1 MMARKENY
9 ENFLESIKSSE
20 KGTSLWK
27 IKHNLAPVYERMIWM
42 ILGFKNVEIFN
53 QKLQSQKEHFHKL
66 MDLINTE
73 EVFSM
78 MGMSETTESYAS
90 FVHWKYQR
98 DDSFKYETY
107 LNDNCE
113 YTKEFRL
120 VIAVGGPCNGYKD
133 FVKMLCLVSR
143 KDKYIARECCLEEGI
158 DYNWTDDEYFDD
170 ENSSEYDS
178 SEDDELFEPLMKSI
192 NVLEIDSEDEND
204 DSDSD
209 EDDIENEDDDSD
221 EDDIEIQNTED
232 DDSDDNEDDIE
243 KDEED
248 NSDDYEDDDSDDL
261 EDDDNE
267 DDIETDD
274 DDSDDFPLKTKLKKS
289 YHRFHKIF

>member
-27 IKHNLAPVYERMIWM
+27 IKHNLAPVYERIIWM
-42 ILGFKNVEIFN
+42 ILGFKNIEIFN
-53 QKLQSQKEHFHKL
+53 QILQIQKEHFYKL

-98 DDSFKYETY
+98 DDSFKYKTY

-158 DYNWTDDEYFDD
+158 DYNWTDDENFDD
-170 ENSSEYDS
+170 DNSSEDDF
-178 SEDDELFEPLMKSI
+178 SEDDELFERLITRI
-192 NVLEIDSEDEND
+192 NDVEIDSED
-204 DSDSD
+204 D
-209 EDDIENEDDDSD
+209 EDE
-221 EDDIEIQNTED
+221 
-232 DDSDDNEDDIE
+232 SDDNEDDIE
-243 KDEED
+243 NSDEGDDSDDNEDVIEKDEED
-248 NSDDYEDDDSDDL
+248 DSDDYEDEIESNDEDDDSDDT
-261 EDDDNE
+261 EDDDYE
-267 DDIETDD
+267 DDFENDD
-274 DDSDDFPLKTKLKKS
+274 DDEDNDSDDFPLKTQLKKS

>member
-98 DDSFKYETY
+98 DDSFKYKTY

-158 DYNWTDDEYFDD
+158 DYNWTDDENFDD
-170 ENSSEYDS
+170 DS
-178 SEDDELFEPLMKSI
+178 FSEDEVSENDELFEPLMRRI
-192 NVLEIDSEDEND
+192 NVLEIDSEDDEDEDEDD
-204 DSDSD
+204 DSDD
-209 EDDIENEDDDSD
+209 NEDDIENEDDDSD
-221 EDDIEIQNTED
+221 EDEE
-232 DDSDDNEDDIE
+232 DDSDDNEDNIE
-243 KDEED
+243 
-248 NSDDYEDDDSDDL
+248 NDDDDEDDDSDDL

-267 DDIETDD
+267 DDFEDDDGD